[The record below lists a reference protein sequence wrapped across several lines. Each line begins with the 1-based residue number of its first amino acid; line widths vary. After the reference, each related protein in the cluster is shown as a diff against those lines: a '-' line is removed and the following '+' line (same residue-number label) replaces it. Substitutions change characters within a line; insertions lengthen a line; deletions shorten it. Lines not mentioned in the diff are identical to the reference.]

1 MPRLTGPLVALALM
15 AAPALAA
22 DAPPAFSFRSIDG
35 GAYDMADWRGKP
47 VLVVNTA
54 SLCGF
59 TPQYDDLQ
67 ALSDSYGGRV
77 VVLAVP
83 SDDFAQELGSDDEV
97 KAFCAVNF
105 DLTLPM
111 TTIEH
116 VAKGKL
122 HPFYG
127 WLQAEH
133 GFTPGW
139 NFNKVLIGPDGQF
152 VKAGG
157 STTRPGAPAIT
168 GEIEAL
174 LN

>member
-22 DAPPAFSFRSIDG
+22 DAPPTFSFRSIDG

-152 VKAGG
+152 VKAWG

-168 GEIEAL
+168 SEIEAL

>member
-1 MPRLTGPLVALALM
+1 
-15 AAPALAA
+15 
-22 DAPPAFSFRSIDG
+22 
-35 GAYDMADWRGKP
+35 
-47 VLVVNTA
+47 
-54 SLCGF
+54 
-59 TPQYDDLQ
+59 
-67 ALSDSYGGRV
+67 
-77 VVLAVP
+77 
-83 SDDFAQELGSDDEV
+83 
-97 KAFCAVNF
+97 
-105 DLTLPM
+105 
-111 TTIEH
+111 

-152 VKAGG
+152 VKAWG